1 MLLWKHP
8 LFEGVTHWQQP
19 VCCSWWISVI
29 FIRSIS
35 VRFTCWISVACVIF
49 NCCGFCLFGAWP
61 SFCDMTGRGT
71 ACDVRTWLPYSTAH
85 HRLWDVKTSKP
96 WWSNQKSITSLLV
109 QDVLYKFLSLKV
121 YSDIFIKTVCKHR
134 KNCKCYPVSPCQPIC
149 TSPYRPYR
157 RPSCGLLHCVCVIH
171 HGWQKLPAFWGPQ
184 KIPQSFR
191 TTRIWKE
198 KMPCLYTFATKT

>member
-19 VCCSWWISVI
+19 VCSSWWISVI

-35 VRFTCWISVACVIF
+35 VPFTCWISVACVIF

-85 HRLWDVKTSKP
+85 HFHRLWDVKTSKL

-121 YSDIFIKTVCKHR
+121 YSDIFIT
-134 KNCKCYPVSPCQPIC
+134 
-149 TSPYRPYR
+149 YR
-157 RPSCGLLHCVCVIH
+157 SHKFFFVFFCGIFSGIFCDL
-171 HGWQKLPAFWGPQ
+171 Q
-184 KIPQSFR
+184 KISPNGPDGGAGDR
-191 TTRIWKE
+191 RLR
-198 KMPCLYTFATKT
+198 PG

>member
-35 VRFTCWISVACVIF
+35 VPFTCWISVACVIF

-71 ACDVRTWLPYSTAH
+71 
-85 HRLWDVKTSKP
+85 RLWCAHLTTIQHCTPQIVR
-96 WWSNQKSITSLLV
+96 
-109 QDVLYKFLSLKV
+109 
-121 YSDIFIKTVCKHR
+121 R
-134 KNCKCYPVSPCQPIC
+134 KNLKTLMVKSEINHITLGPRCLIQIFVAEGIFRHLHKDCLQTSQELQMLSSVTLSTYMYITISAISSPILWVAALCMC
-149 TSPYRPYR
+149 
-157 RPSCGLLHCVCVIH
+157 
-171 HGWQKLPAFWGPQ
+171 
-184 KIPQSFR
+184 
-191 TTRIWKE
+191 
-198 KMPCLYTFATKT
+198 